1 MLQKTQKLLTKGIIP
16 LIQLMNKALKEE
28 EHSEMFDLATDSLQL
43 LAYTHRDISNIRR
56 KFLKPAVTQK
66 YKRLCS
72 SKIPLTANLLGDDLD
87 KQLKA
92 INDQKKIGVKVTMS
106 LHVSVSMI
114 VTLHILNEEVM
125 VREMTSSLFCT
136 SAGATIQSTRKARV
150 TTTTTT
156 AATTR
161 ETSRFRKGTF
171 KEEYN

>member
-1 MLQKTQKLLTKGIIP
+1 
-16 LIQLMNKALKEE
+16 
-28 EHSEMFDLATDSLQL
+28 MFDLATDSLQL

-106 LHVSVSMI
+106 LHVSVIII

-125 VREMTSSLFCT
+125 VREMTFSLFCT
-136 SAGATIQSTRKARV
+136 STGATIQSTRKARV

-156 AATTR
+156 AAAR

-171 KEEYN
+171 KFEEYN